1 MLLDDRGPLAQLR
14 AGRLPR
20 RLVQLLVGLVLLGA
34 SQGMMVRSRQGNAP
48 WDVFHQGL
56 SLRSG
61 ASIGVVTIAVGVLV
75 LAAWIPLRTWPGL
88 GTVLNAVLI
97 GLSLGWSLAV
107 LPTWNHPE
115 VRIALMIAG
124 VVLNGLVAGM
134 YIGAQLGPGPRDGLM
149 TGLHART
156 GASIRLVRTGIEVTV
171 VLVGWALGGTI
182 GLGTVVYALAIGP
195 LTQFFLERCIIR
207 LPRPGVK
214 APGSTV
220 TKQEKPLDG

>member
-1 MLLDDRGPLAQLR
+1 M
-14 AGRLPR
+14 
-20 RLVQLLVGLVLLGA
+20 
-34 SQGMMVRSRQGNAP
+34 
-48 WDVFHQGL
+48 
-56 SLRSG
+56 
-61 ASIGVVTIAVGVLV
+61 VTIAVGVLV

-97 GLSLGWSLAV
+97 GLSLDWSLAV